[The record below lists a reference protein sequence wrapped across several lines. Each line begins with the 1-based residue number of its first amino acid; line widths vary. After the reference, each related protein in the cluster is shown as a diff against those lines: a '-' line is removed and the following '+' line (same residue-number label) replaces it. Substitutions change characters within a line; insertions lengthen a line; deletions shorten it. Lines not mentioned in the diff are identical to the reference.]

1 MIKFT
6 NRPTHIVVSFFDLK
20 IGEFFRRENY
30 LCIKVSDA
38 CYLRVELKDTST
50 GFPRFLGPYNCD
62 IIVSLERVN
71 INIEFV

>member
-1 MIKFT
+1 MIKFV
-6 NRPTHIVVSFFDLK
+6 NAPQNISVSFFDLK

-30 LCIKVSDA
+30 LCIKISDA
-38 CYLRVELKDTST
+38 SYLQLEIKDAST

-62 IIVSLERVN
+62 IIVPLERVN